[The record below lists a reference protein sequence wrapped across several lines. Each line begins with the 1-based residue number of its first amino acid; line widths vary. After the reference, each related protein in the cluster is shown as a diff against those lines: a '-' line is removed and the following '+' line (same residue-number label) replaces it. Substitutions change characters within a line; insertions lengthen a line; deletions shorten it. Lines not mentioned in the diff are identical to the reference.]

1 MTTEATSH
9 RIEIRGMPVEVIRK
23 DIKNLHLGVYP
34 PNGRVRVA
42 TPLRLDDDAVR
53 LAVISRL
60 GWIRRKQEEFEQQR
74 RQSQREFVT
83 GESHYFEGR
92 RYRLDVTEQDKPP
105 TVRLLNN
112 TRMALAVRPGTDRD
126 KRETIMNDW
135 YRCRLRARLPKL
147 VEKWEPKVGEHVA
160 EIRIRKMK
168 TCWGTCNKDARRI
181 WLNLEL
187 VKKPLSCLEYIL
199 VHEMVHLIERRHNDR
214 FRDLMNEFMP
224 QWRIHRDTLN
234 RAPLGHAEWRY

>member
-1 MTTEATSH
+1 
-9 RIEIRGMPVEVIRK
+9 MPVEVFRK

-42 TPLRLDDDAVR
+42 APLRIDEDAVR

-60 GWIRRKQEEFEQQR
+60 GWIRRKQAEFEQQH

-92 RYRLDVTEQDKPP
+92 RYRLDVTEHSGPS

-112 TRMALAVRPGTDRD
+112 TRIALTIRPGTDRD

-135 YRCRLRARLPKL
+135 YRRQLQTRLPKL
-147 VEKWEPKVGEHVA
+147 VDKWESKVGEHIA
-160 EIRIRKMK
+160 EVRIRKMK
-168 TCWGTCNKDARRI
+168 TCWGTCNQDARRI

-187 VKKPLSCLEYIL
+187 AKKPVSCLEYIL
-199 VHEMVHLIERRHNDR
+199 VHEMVHLIERCHNDH
-214 FRDLMNEFMP
+214 FRDLMNEYMP
-224 QWRIHRDTLN
+224 QWRLHRDVLN
-234 RAPLGHAEWRY
+234 RAPLAHAEWRY